1 MVMGIEPDEVN
12 HMDPAQHARPPGRG
26 RVTAWRAA
34 AVLALA
40 ACLAGCAQLQ
50 AGPGNGD
57 DRGATAAADL
67 RWLNTVTYGADQASL
82 DALHRLGRKGFLAQ
96 QLAMPLADPPELAAA
111 IAALPNLRDGAAAQV
126 QAAREARQRI
136 DALADDASRQQA
148 RQALNLQGRE
158 IVADV
163 ARRHLLRA
171 LYSPAQL
178 REQMT
183 WFWMNHFNVY
193 AGKGQVGLLLADYE
207 ERAIRPHALGR
218 FRDLLMATVT
228 APAMLVYLDNAQSS
242 ANRVNENY
250 ARELM
255 ELHTLGVSGGPSGS
269 RYTQQDVQELA
280 RVMTGVGVNLR
291 GTPPPKLP
299 AARASLYRS
308 DGLFEFNPARH
319 DFGAKLLLG
328 QRIEPSGFDEVAR
341 AVSMLARE
349 PATARFVS
357 ARLAAYFIADQ
368 PPPALVERM
377 AQTFTRT
384 DGDIAAVLRTMLLA
398 PELDRQADPSPR
410 KFKDPMVYVVSSLR
424 LAYEG
429 RQVANLRP
437 VMNWLNQLGEPL
449 YGHVAP
455 DGYPSAES
463 AWASS
468 GQLVRRFEI
477 ARAIGS
483 GPAGLFAGDGTTPR
497 GARFPTIGNKLYY
510 DAIEATLG
518 PATRAALS
526 QAESQAEWNTL
537 LLASPE
543 WMQR

>member
-1 MVMGIEPDEVN
+1 M
-12 HMDPAQHARPPGRG
+12 
-26 RVTAWRAA
+26 AA
-34 AVLALA
+34 
-40 ACLAGCAQLQ
+40 CAQLPAE
-50 AGPGNGD
+50 AGAGNQGQ
-57 DRGATAAADL
+57 AAADL

-82 DALHRLGRKGFLAQ
+82 GELRRLGRKGFLEQ
-96 QLAMPLADPPELAAA
+96 QLALPLADPPELAAA
-111 IAALPNLRDGAAAQV
+111 IAALPNLRDSAAAQI

-136 DALADDASRQQA
+136 DGLPDDDSKQQA
-148 RQALNLQGRE
+148 RQALNAHGRE
-158 IVADV
+158 IVADA
-163 ARRHLLRA
+163 ARRQLLRA

-207 ERAIRPHALGR
+207 ERALRPHALGH

-242 ANRVNENY
+242 ANRINENY

-280 RVMTGVGVNLR
+280 RVLTGVGVNLR
-291 GTPPPKLP
+291 GTPPPPSPRLP
-299 AARASLYRS
+299 PSRAGLYRS

-319 DFGAKLLLG
+319 DFGAKTLLG
-328 QRIEPSGFDEVAR
+328 QRIEPAGFDEVAR
-341 AVSMLARE
+341 AVSILARE

-357 ARLAAYFIADQ
+357 ARLAAHFIADR

-377 AQTFTRT
+377 AQTFMRT

-398 PELDRQADPSPR
+398 PELDRQLAAPTR
-410 KFKDPMVYVVSSLR
+410 KFKDPMVYVVSSMR

-429 RQVANLRP
+429 RPVANLRP

-449 YGHVAP
+449 YGHVTP

-468 GQLVRRFEI
+468 GQMVRRFEI
-477 ARAIGS
+477 ARALGS

-497 GARFPTIGNKLYY
+497 GARFPMIGNKLYY

-518 PATRAALS
+518 PATRAALA
-526 QAESQAEWNTL
+526 QAESQAEWNTVL
-537 LLASPE
+537 LGSPE

>member
-1 MVMGIEPDEVN
+1 MTQTQYSRQSGR
-12 HMDPAQHARPPGRG
+12 ARL
-26 RVTAWRAA
+26 VAWRAA
-34 AVLALA
+34 AALALA
-40 ACLAGCAQLQ
+40 ACLAACAQV
-50 AGPGNGD
+50 PGETTGGSD
-57 DRGATAAADL
+57 GIADL
-67 RWLNTVTYGADQASL
+67 RWLNTVSYGADQASL
-82 DALHRLGRKGFLAQ
+82 GELRRLGRKGYLDQ
-96 QLAMPLADPPELAAA
+96 QLGMALADPPELAAA
-111 IAALPNLRDGAAAQV
+111 IAALPNLQADAAAQIR
-126 QAAREARQRI
+126 AARDARQRI
-136 DALADDASRQQA
+136 DTLPDDDSKQQA
-148 RQALNLQGRE
+148 RQALNAQGRE
-158 IVADV
+158 ITADT

-193 AGKGQVGLLLADYE
+193 AGKGQVRLLLPDYE

-242 ANRVNENY
+242 ANRINENY

-255 ELHTLGVSGGPSGS
+255 ELHTMGVSGGPSGS

-280 RVMTGVGVNLR
+280 RVLTGVGVNLR
-291 GTPPPKLP
+291 GTPTWMPPRLP
-299 AARASLYRS
+299 PGRAGLYRS

-319 DFGAKLLLG
+319 DFGAKTLLG
-328 QRIEPSGFDEVAR
+328 QRIEPAGFDEVAR
-341 AVSMLARE
+341 AVSTLARE
-349 PATARFVS
+349 PATARFIS
-357 ARLAAYFIADQ
+357 AKLAAYFIADN

-384 DGDIAAVLRTMLLA
+384 DGDIAAVLRTLFLA
-398 PELDRQADPSPR
+398 PELDRQLAAPTR
-410 KFKDPMVYVVSSLR
+410 KFKDPMVYVVSSMR

-429 RQVANLRP
+429 RPVTNLRP

-468 GQLVRRFEI
+468 GQMVRRFEI

-483 GPAGLFAGDGTTPR
+483 GPAGLFAGDGTRPR
-497 GARFPTIGNKLYY
+497 GARFPMIGNKLYY
-510 DAIEATLG
+510 DTIEATLG
-518 PATRAALS
+518 PATRAALA
-526 QAESQAEWNTL
+526 QAESQAEWNTVL
-537 LLASPE
+537 LGSPE